1 VTIQNKEHVLGGPY
15 KAWYH
20 KQPKLLK
27 IVIIPFTIAISLIII
42 KTQNYSL
49 WWLVVPAALLFISF
63 YNQYLD
69 TILNEDLDKLLDKSK
84 SKVQVWRSQFERLV
98 YLNNVLNE
106 LVESKSEMFLETAT
120 LAIDDSP
127 RKGIEQIR
135 EAGSYKNSLDRI
147 IALIYKVFERYTD
160 IERKQEFRVCYLVP
174 DTESD
179 TLIAKSWYN
188 KDKIPPFSVSKPN
201 PAFFKKGD
209 STVAGHLWARNSSPS
224 LLIDDIEKFKQDSK
238 NASMFEYTNSGQSD
252 YLKSIYCYKVMNKH
266 ECIGILCI
274 DSNISGTLEKY
285 EQFYKDVLE
294 SFAKRIVFET
304 RCAYMKNTLS
314 REE

>member
-1 VTIQNKEHVLGGPY
+1 MSIQNKEHILGGTY
-15 KAWYH
+15 KSWYH

-27 IVIIPFTIAISLIII
+27 IVIIPFIIAISLIVIELHDLDLI
-42 KTQNYSL
+42 
-49 WWLVVPAALLFISF
+49 WLFLPALLLFISF

-69 TILNEDLDKLLDKSK
+69 THLNEDLDKLLDKSEL
-84 SKVQVWRSQFERLV
+84 KVKEWKLQFERLV

-106 LVESKSEMFLETAT
+106 LVETKSEMFIESAT
-120 LAIDDSP
+120 IAVEGSP
-127 RKGIEQIR
+127 KEGIEQIR

-160 IERKQEFRVCYLVP
+160 IERKQTFRVCYLVP
-174 DTESD
+174 DTDSD
-179 TLIAKSWYN
+179 TLIAKAWYN
-188 KDKIPPFSVSKPN
+188 KDKTPPFSVLKPN
-201 PAFFKKGD
+201 STFFKKGD
-209 STVAGHLWARNSSPS
+209 STVAGHLWARSGAPG
-224 LLIDDIEKFKQDSK
+224 LLIDNIEKFKQDSR
-238 NASMFEYTNSGQSD
+238 NNGMFEYTNTGQSD
-252 YLKSIYCYKVMNKH
+252 YLKSIYCYKVMNMH

-294 SFAKRIVFET
+294 SFSKRIVFET

-314 REE
+314 REG